1 MKFTRLLPVAA
12 VVMLAAH
19 AIPNI
24 ARALPGQPF
33 QALREQFEE
42 YRAPGRCT
50 LIGHSP
56 KTSPNTKVSSIPS
69 TFIGSDSFQHR
80 AANFEIDFDRR
91 QL

>member
-42 YRAPGRCT
+42 YRAPG
-50 LIGHSP
+50 
-56 KTSPNTKVSSIPS
+56 
-69 TFIGSDSFQHR
+69 Q
-80 AANFEIDFDRR
+80 
-91 QL
+91 